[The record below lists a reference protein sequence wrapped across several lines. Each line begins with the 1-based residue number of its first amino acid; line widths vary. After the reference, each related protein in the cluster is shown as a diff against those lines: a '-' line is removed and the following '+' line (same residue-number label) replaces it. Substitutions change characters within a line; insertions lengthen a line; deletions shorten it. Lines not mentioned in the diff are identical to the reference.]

1 MQLQWWSTRI
11 NTLTTN
17 EISPPTTSSSINY
30 GYTTYVQFVS
40 NGPPWRNRRC
50 HLGISLTNHS
60 HAWHAFKTRLTG
72 QRRQHMLLLIARETK
87 VHGALINAPHP
98 RHGRPWESA
107 AFWIHLNGLCLAPLH
122 VQTTEINHGTTTHT
136 ETRVSSSARPT
147 TTDEKGRTFSA
158 SSISILNVFCCSV
171 LTVIIILGPSL
182 ALEHSSVLRLSPSSM
197 IPMAAE
203 CKLLT
208 HYIIA

>member
-1 MQLQWWSTRI
+1 MHDT
-11 NTLTTN
+11 
-17 EISPPTTSSSINY
+17 
-30 GYTTYVQFVS
+30 
-40 NGPPWRNRRC
+40 
-50 HLGISLTNHS
+50 HS
-60 HAWHAFKTRLTG
+60 KLDWLDREG
-72 QRRQHMLLLIARETK
+72 NMLLLIARETK

-122 VQTTEINHGTTTHT
+122 VQTTEINHGTRTHT

-182 ALEHSSVLRLSPSSM
+182 ALEHSSVLRLSPSS
-197 IPMAAE
+197 IS
-203 CKLLT
+203 KRFLWLLNV
-208 HYIIA
+208 